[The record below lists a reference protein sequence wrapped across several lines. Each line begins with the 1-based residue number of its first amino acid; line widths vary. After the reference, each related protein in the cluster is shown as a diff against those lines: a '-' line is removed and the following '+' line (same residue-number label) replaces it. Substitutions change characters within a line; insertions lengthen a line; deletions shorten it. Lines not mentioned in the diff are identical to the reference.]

1 MPLGCPAG
9 LPQLLID
16 LSQFVGPVFL
26 NRLLNVV
33 ADKSAPAWEGY
44 MYAGKYQG
52 LGTHWR
58 TLLLPSCHASD
69 NSVFRFID
77 ALPVGRHHVCWNADR
92 FCC

>member
-52 LGTHWR
+52 LGM
-58 TLLLPSCHASD
+58 L
-69 NSVFRFID
+69 
-77 ALPVGRHHVCWNADR
+77 
-92 FCC
+92 